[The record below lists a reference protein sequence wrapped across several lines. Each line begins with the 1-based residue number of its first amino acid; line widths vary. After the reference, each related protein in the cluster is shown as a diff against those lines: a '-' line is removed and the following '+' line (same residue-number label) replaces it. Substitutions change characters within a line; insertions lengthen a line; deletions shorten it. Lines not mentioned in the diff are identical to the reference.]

1 MGQWGLEAAGAPAG
15 RIGRGTPQ
23 SRDGS
28 QGFGVG
34 TSRGFL
40 QRKGEQAPWGPHVGP
55 SLDLPHCSTA
65 TQHKKGGA
73 EAPP

>member
-40 QRKGEQAPWGPHVGP
+40 QRKGEQAPWGAHVGP
-55 SLDLPHCSTA
+55 PRSTTQAALPGH
-65 TQHKKGGA
+65 GRRGLG
-73 EAPP
+73 